1 MRCRNKMSIMYDIL
15 DKHREKRLF
24 LMKNSYKKGATR
36 IVAPEKP
43 KPEIYEKHEKNPKV
57 KRAIHAKF

>member
-1 MRCRNKMSIMYDIL
+1 MYDIL